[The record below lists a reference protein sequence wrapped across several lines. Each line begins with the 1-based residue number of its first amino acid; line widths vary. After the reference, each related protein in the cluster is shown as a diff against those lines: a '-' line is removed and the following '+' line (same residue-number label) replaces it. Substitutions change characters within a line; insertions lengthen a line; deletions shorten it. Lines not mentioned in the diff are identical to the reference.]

1 MARFFA
7 MLAGGGALGGVRILP
22 QDLVRSLTVPRPG
35 SDEIDDVQGIVVRI
49 GAGFW
54 LSRNSQ
60 PENLGRLI
68 GTNPNAFGHP
78 GAGCSIGWA
87 DPNKGIAVAIL
98 HNRMV
103 QPPATSQDPIR
114 AAVTAAFGAD

>member
-1 MARFFA
+1 MTCGSR
-7 MLAGGGALGGVRILP
+7 VLP
-22 QDLVRSLTVPRPG
+22 QDMVRTFTVPRPG

-54 LSRNSQ
+54 LAGNSQ
-60 PENLGRLI
+60 PENLGRLT

-78 GAGCSIGWA
+78 GAGSSIAWA
-87 DPNKGIAVAIL
+87 DPDKRIAVAIL
-98 HNRMV
+98 HNRML

-114 AAVTAAFGAD
+114 AAVMAAFGAD